1 MRLKGK
7 DLTGEF
13 FSVTPHN
20 YHVGIMLEVIGLAGE
35 ARTTS
40 IPAAVCEE

>member
-20 YHVGIMLEVIGLAGE
+20 YHVGIMLVELNRFAEG
-35 ARTTS
+35 
-40 IPAAVCEE
+40 